1 MTPPPLHPA
10 PGQQPLGGALVP
22 VVVLRVLQALVGAY
36 MGVCATGPALAQTP
50 SFAQLEAAGARIGQ
64 IHILNQDIFD
74 LADPAENNAL
84 FRLAN
89 ALHPKTRPEVIRSQL
104 LFKPGD
110 AVAVRVMEETERLLR
125 TNRYLY
131 DVQLRPIAPTGG
143 AANVVDIEVMTR
155 DTWTLDPGASFARS
169 GGANSSSISIKEYNL
184 LGTGLAVGYSRIN
197 EVDRSGNEFQLEYNH
212 ALDGWT
218 QLAYSVADN
227 TDGKRQA
234 VSVIRPFYAL
244 DTRWAAGARFSQDNR
259 IDSAYTAG
267 NVTSQYR
274 HRQDSAE
281 LFAGWSPGL
290 QNGRA
295 HRYSIG
301 LSAKDDAFAPEPALV
316 APPLLP
322 AGQKTVAPFVRYEW
336 VEDDFQQLNN
346 RNQIGRPEF
355 FARGLAATVQIE
367 RALPALGS
375 SQDLWLYSGSISKG
389 YRLQGEQD
397 LYVSAAVSGQYGSG
411 QVQRQTASTAL
422 RYYLPLNKRYLAYAA
437 FTADVLTN
445 PQATDYL
452 TLGGDTG
459 LRGYPLRYQSGDQRA
474 LLTLE
479 ARGFSDLYLFR
490 LFRVGGAAFYD
501 VGRAWGGQ
509 NASLAANGN
518 TDWLSNI
525 GVGLRISSTRTA
537 FGNVLHI
544 DLAAPANRAG
554 DISAVQLV
562 VKTKASF

>member
-1 MTPPPLHPA
+1 MTPSPLHPA
-10 PGQQPLGGALVP
+10 PGQQPLGGTVVP
-22 VVVLRVLQALVGAY
+22 VVMFRVLL
-36 MGVCATGPALAQTP
+36 ALAGTGAMGHAMAQTT
-50 SFAQLEAAGARIGQ
+50 SFAELEAAGARIGQ

-89 ALHPKTRPEVIRSQL
+89 GLHIKTRPEVIRSQL

-110 AVAVRVMEETERLLR
+110 AVSVRVMEETERLLR

-131 DVQLRPIAPTGG
+131 DVQLRPVPAKNG
-143 AANVVDIEVMTR
+143 AANLVDVEVLTR
-155 DTWTLDPGASFARS
+155 DTWTLDPGATFARS
-169 GGANSSSISIKEYNL
+169 GGANSSSVSIKEFNL

-218 QLAYSVADN
+218 QVAYSLADN

-244 DTRWAAGARFSQDNR
+244 DTRWAAGARLSQDNR

-267 NVTSQYR
+267 NISSQYR

-281 LFAGWSPGL
+281 LFAGWSAGL
-290 QNGRA
+290 QGGRA

-301 LSAKDDAFAPEPALV
+301 LIAKDDAFSLEPALV

-322 AGQKTVAPFVRYEW
+322 TGQKTVAPFVRYEL

-367 RALPALGS
+367 RALPSLGS
-375 SQDLWLYSGSISKG
+375 SHDLWLYSGTVSRG
-389 YRLQGEQD
+389 YRLRGEQD
-397 LYVSAAVSGQYGSG
+397 LFATASLSGQFGNG
-411 QVQRQTASTAL
+411 QVQRQTFGTAL

-445 PQATDYL
+445 PQPTDTL

-474 LLTLE
+474 LLTVE

-501 VGRAWGGQ
+501 IGRAWGGQ
-509 NASLAANGN
+509 NASTAANGN

-525 GVGLRISSTRTA
+525 GAGLRISSTRTA

-544 DLAAPANRAG
+544 DLAVPANRAG
-554 DISAVQLV
+554 DISAVQLL

>member
-1 MTPPPLHPA
+1 MLLA
-10 PGQQPLGGALVP
+10 IGAGLAC
-22 VVVLRVLQALVGAY
+22 QASAQSP
-36 MGVCATGPALAQTP
+36 TLAE
-50 SFAQLEAAGARIGQ
+50 LEAAGARIGR

-74 LADPAENNAL
+74 LTDPRENNAL

-89 ALHPKTRPEVIRSQL
+89 ALHPTTRPDVIRSQL

-110 AVAVRVMEETERLLR
+110 TLSVRVLEETERLLR

-131 DVQLRPIAPTGG
+131 DVQIRPQPRRHDVGGEAAGKAAPE
-143 AANVVDIEVMTR
+143 VDIEVLTR
-155 DTWTLDPGASFARS
+155 DTWTLDPGASFARA
-169 GGANSSSISIKEYNL
+169 GGANSSSLSIKEYNL

-197 EVDRSGNEFQLEYNH
+197 EVDRSGNEFQVEYNH

-218 QLAYSVADN
+218 QVAYSLADN

-234 VSVIRPFYAL
+234 ISVIRPFYAL
-244 DTRWAAGARFSQDNR
+244 DTRWAAGVKLSQDDR

-267 NVTSQYR
+267 NITSQYR

-281 LFAGWSPGL
+281 LFAGWSAGL
-290 QNGRA
+290 QGGRA
-295 HRYSIG
+295 HRFSIG
-301 LSAKDDAFAPEPALV
+301 LSARDDAFAPEPTLPA
-316 APPLLP
+316 PLLLP
-322 AGQKTVAPFVRYEW
+322 NGQKTVAPFMRYEL

-355 FARGLAATVQIE
+355 FARGLAATAQLE
-367 RALPALGS
+367 RALPSLGS
-375 SQDLWLYSGSISKG
+375 SQDLWLYSGSVSKG
-389 YRLQGEQD
+389 WRLQGEQD
-397 LYVSAAVSGQYGSG
+397 LLASAAVSGQYGNG
-411 QVQRQTASTAL
+411 QVQRQTVTTAL

-437 FTADVLTN
+437 LSADVLTN

-479 ARGFSDLYLFR
+479 ARGFSDLYMFR

-501 VGRAWGGQ
+501 LGRAWGGQ
-509 NASLAANGN
+509 NTTPAKNGN
-518 TDWLSNI
+518 TDWLSNV
-525 GVGLRISSTRTA
+525 GMGLRISSTRTA
-537 FGNVLHI
+537 FATVLHI
-544 DLAAPANRAG
+544 DLAVPVNRDG
-554 DISAVQLV
+554 DISAVQLL